1 MVREYPSF
9 LRRGEFALSRQLLN
23 FLRGKKPVSA
33 FSALTLLLL
42 LFNSSLTV
50 RAAAGELDPT
60 FAGGSITPTLGA
72 NYFSASSVAVQPDG
86 KFIVG
91 GLYSTSIFQPF
102 PNAQFALVRFL
113 PTGLID
119 PNFGNNG
126 RVITSFNEYQ
136 ASGMSLNDI
145 AVLPDGKIVA
155 VGSGRVP
162 DGSLSR
168 VNLFVVRYNPDGS
181 VDATFNNNGKF
192 TSAAGGTQTAAQSIA
207 VQPDGKFVV
216 AGYGGG
222 AVKGFVPYKFLL
234 FRFSEG
240 GLDKSFGS
248 GGTVLTQIPGGDGQ
262 AYSIAVQ
269 TDGKIV
275 IGGIASSGTAFGL
288 SLARY
293 DASGSPDSSFGNNGL
308 LIVGGN
314 SLGEAV
320 DVLMQP
326 DGKIVAVG
334 SVNFSNSKDFAVL
347 RFNPDGSP
355 DAGFGTGGKVLTAV
369 SDVSDAALAG
379 ALQPDGKIVVA
390 GYSHNYATGSNFKAA
405 LVRYNS
411 NGALDTTFGT
421 GGIVSAPAGFSLYD
435 AIVLADGR
443 ILAVS
448 GINSTGQENGF
459 RVLRFLGDTPY
470 VPRATPFDFDGDGW
484 ADFAVA
490 RHEGGGLKW
499 YVTENPSLTNIIE
512 TEWGF
517 LSDKLA
523 PADYDGDRKTDLA
536 VFRPSEGKW
545 YIQKSTDNSLRTVIL
560 GQLGDVPVPADYDG
574 DGKADPAIF
583 RKGIWE
589 ILNSADGSLRTVQF
603 GISTDKPVIGDYD
616 GDGKSD
622 LAFYRGGFWYQFR
635 SSQGVYVERFGA
647 KFDKPVPAD
656 YDGDGRT
663 DAAVYRP
670 LVGVWYLLRSTA
682 GYTEVEFGTATDK
695 PVPADYDGDGKAD
708 VAVHRAD
715 RWFLQQSASG
725 FRVVQFGFASDTPV
739 NGAFL
744 P

>member
-1 MVREYPSF
+1 MAREYPS
-9 LRRGEFALSRQLLN
+9 LIRRGEFALSRPLLN
-23 FLRGKKPVSA
+23 FLRCTKLISA
-33 FSALTLLLL
+33 FASLAFWLL
-42 LFNSSLTV
+42 LFNSALPV
-50 RAAAGELDPT
+50 RAVPGELDPT
-60 FAGGSITPTLGA
+60 FAGGSITPELGS

-91 GLYSTSIFQPF
+91 GFYSTSIFQPF

-126 RVITSFNEYQ
+126 RVVTSFNEYS
-136 ASGMSLNDI
+136 ASGMSLNDL

-162 DGSLSR
+162 EGSLGR

-181 VDATFNNNGKF
+181 VDTTFNNTGKF

-234 FRFSEG
+234 FRFAENG
-240 GLDKSFGS
+240 IDKSFGS
-248 GGTVLTQIPGGDGQ
+248 GGMVSTQIPGGDAQ

-269 TDGKIV
+269 ADGKIV
-275 IGGIASSGTAFGL
+275 VGGIASSGVVFGL

-293 DASGSPDSSFGNNGL
+293 DANGSLDSGFGNNGL
-308 LIVGGN
+308 IIVGGN
-314 SLGEAV
+314 NLGEAV

-334 SVNFSNSKDFAVL
+334 SINFSNSKDFAVL

-355 DAGFGTGGKVLTAV
+355 DGSFGINGKVLTAV
-369 SDVSDAALAG
+369 SDFSDVAMAG

-390 GYSHNYATGSNFKAA
+390 GYSHNYVSASNFKAA

-411 NGALDTTFGT
+411 NGTLDTTFGT
-421 GGIVSAPAGFSLYD
+421 GGIASTPANFSLYD
-435 AIVLADGR
+435 ATVLANGK

-448 GINSTGQENGF
+448 GISSAGQENGF
-459 RVLRFLGDTPY
+459 RVLRYLGDAPF
-470 VPRATPFDFDGDGW
+470 VPRPTNFDFDGDGW
-484 ADFAVA
+484 ADFGVA
-490 RHEGGGLKW
+490 RNEGSNLKW
-499 YVTENPSLTNIIE
+499 YVSENPSLTNFIE
-512 TEWGF
+512 TDWGF
-517 LSDKLA
+517 LNDKIA

-545 YIQKSTDNSLRTVIL
+545 YIRKSTDNSLRTVVF
-560 GQLGDVPVPADYDG
+560 GQNGDVPVPADYDG
-574 DGKADPAIF
+574 DGKADVAVF
-583 RKGIWE
+583 RLGIWQ
-589 ILNSADGSLRTVQF
+589 ILNSADGSLRTEQF
-603 GISTDKPVIGDYD
+603 GISTDKPIIGDFD
-616 GDGKSD
+616 GDGKTD
-622 LAFYRGGFWYQFR
+622 LTVYRAGFWYQYR
-635 SSQGVYVERFGA
+635 SSQGVYVERFGS

-656 YDGDGRT
+656 YDGDGKT
-663 DAAVYRP
+663 DAAFYRP
-670 LVGVWYLLRSTA
+670 LVGIWYLLRSSA
-682 GYTEVEFGTATDK
+682 GYTEIEFGTATDK

-708 VAVHRAD
+708 IAVHRAD
-715 RWFLQQSASG
+715 RWYLHQSASG